1 MEDPDSSEVILPAK
15 LKEYLDWE
23 AINKLA
29 INQDFTE
36 FLRRVKKD
44 ISTKEVRLEFYDK
57 VLDKEVLIANL
68 SKKFSSIIEIDQT

>member
-1 MEDPDSSEVILPAK
+1 MILPAR

-36 FLRRVKKD
+36 FLKRVKKD

-57 VLDKEVLIANL
+57 VLDKEILIANL
-68 SKKFSSIIEIDQT
+68 RKKFSAVIETENL